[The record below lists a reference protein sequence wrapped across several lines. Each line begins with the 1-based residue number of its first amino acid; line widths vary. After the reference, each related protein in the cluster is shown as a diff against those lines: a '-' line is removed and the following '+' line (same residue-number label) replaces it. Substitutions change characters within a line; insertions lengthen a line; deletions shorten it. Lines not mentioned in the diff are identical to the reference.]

1 MNWFQGSD
9 FGPTPAD
16 ERHRITVSG
25 LVNLPFGITWAPIM
39 QWATGRSY
47 NITEGISDV
56 FSEGSGV
63 AATHDI
69 VLNSAPNNLTATA
82 SYTAA
87 QLVACISAATCHQVP
102 YNYMRGEDFFQLDSR
117 FAKFFTFKEK
127 AKLELFFQAFDLTNR
142 ANFGS
147 SYGANIRTSTF
158 QTPTSFI
165 TASGVIVPKSF
176 AGEFGARFSF

>member
-1 MNWFQGSD
+1 
-9 FGPTPAD
+9 
-16 ERHRITVSG
+16 
-25 LVNLPFGITWAPIM
+25 
-39 QWATGRSY
+39 
-47 NITEGISDV
+47 
-56 FSEGSGV
+56 
-63 AATHDI
+63 
-69 VLNSAPNNLTATA
+69 
-82 SYTAA
+82 
-87 QLVACISAATCHQVP
+87 VP
-102 YNYMRGEDFFQLDSR
+102 YNYLRGEDFFQLDSR